1 MNDSRG
7 NSIDCQAAF
16 ESLYDYLD
24 GELDADA
31 TAAIK
36 AHLEMCAQCFSVFDF
51 EKTFLMFVEAR
62 SQAQGAPDSV
72 KKKLLEALLTEG
84 PEETNQ

>member
-1 MNDSRG
+1 MNESRG
-7 NSIDCQAAF
+7 NSIDCQAVF

-36 AHLEMCAQCFSVFDF
+36 QHLEMCARCFSVFDF
-51 EKTFLMFVEAR
+51 EKSFLLFVEAR
-62 SQAQGAPDSV
+62 SQAKGAPESV
-72 KKKLLEALLTEG
+72 KNKLLESLLNEG
-84 PEETNQ
+84 SEEEK